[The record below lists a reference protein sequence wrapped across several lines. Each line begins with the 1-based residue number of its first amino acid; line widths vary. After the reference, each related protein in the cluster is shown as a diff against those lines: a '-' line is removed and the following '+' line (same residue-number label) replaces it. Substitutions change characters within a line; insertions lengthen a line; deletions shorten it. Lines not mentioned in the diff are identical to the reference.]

1 MTRIMEVDGFFG
13 GGVGV
18 AGVGECGDFT
28 SICILVV
35 VILKS
40 LVFELHIS

>member
-1 MTRIMEVDGFFG
+1 MTRIMEVDGFFL
-13 GGVGV
+13 GV
-18 AGVGECGDFT
+18 AGVGECGDFA